1 MSKNNLIPIII
12 KVSLFAIGVI
22 GLILIVI
29 ELTKTRKVVTTSDTS
44 SNNTP
49 PSDTSSNTTPP
60 SDTSSNTTPTEEITL
75 MNTINLLKN
84 NNVKLLGSDKCGY
97 TQAQL
102 QVFSNK
108 LQSSKIYMNC
118 DNNACTPELVTAGL
132 ANGKSFN
139 WPIWLIKGKVMHI
152 STHSSSPAQ
161 DALSIEKVY
170 NLVQTNV

>member
-1 MSKNNLIPIII
+1 MTKSNYFPIVI
-12 KVSLFAIGVI
+12 KISLFLTGVI
-22 GLILIVI
+22 GLILIIIVA
-29 ELTKTRKVVTTSDTS
+29 TKSRKVVSTS
-44 SNNTP
+44 STP
-49 PSDTSSNTTPP
+49 STPYTSSTP
-60 SDTSSNTTPTEEITL
+60 SEEITL

-84 NNVKLLGSDKCGY
+84 NNVKLLGSDKCAF

-102 QVFSNK
+102 QVFSNQ

-139 WPIWLIKGKVMHI
+139 WPIWTIRGKVMHI
-152 STHSSSPAQ
+152 SSHSLSPAQ

-170 NLVQTNV
+170 NLVQTNKLES

>member
-1 MSKNNLIPIII
+1 MTKSNLIPIII
-12 KVSLFAIGVI
+12 KVSLFASGII
-22 GLILIVI
+22 GLILILI
-29 ELTKTRKVVTTSDTS
+29 ELTKTRKVV
-44 SNNTP
+44 P
-49 PSDTSSNTTPP
+49 PSDTSSNTTPR
-60 SDTSSNTTPTEEITL
+60 EKITL

-84 NNVKLLGSDKCGY
+84 NNVKLLGSDKCCY

-139 WPIWLIKGKVMHI
+139 WPIWTIRGKVMHI
-152 STHSSSPAQ
+152 SSHSSSPAQ

-170 NLVQTNV
+170 NLIQTNL

>member
-1 MSKNNLIPIII
+1 MTKSNLIPIII
-12 KVSLFAIGVI
+12 KVSLFASGII
-22 GLILIVI
+22 GLILILI
-29 ELTKTRKVVTTSDTS
+29 ELTKTRKVVTPSDTS

-49 PSDTSSNTTPP
+49 R
-60 SDTSSNTTPTEEITL
+60 EEITL

-152 STHSSSPAQ
+152 SSHISPPSR

-170 NLVQTNV
+170 NLVQTNL

>member
-1 MSKNNLIPIII
+1 MTKSNLIPIII
-12 KVSLFAIGVI
+12 KVSLFASGII

-29 ELTKTRKVVTTSDTS
+29 ELTKTRKVV
-44 SNNTP
+44 P
-49 PSDTSSNTTPP
+49 PSDTSSNTTPR
-60 SDTSSNTTPTEEITL
+60 EKITL

-152 STHSSSPAQ
+152 SSHISPPSR

-170 NLVQTNV
+170 NLVQTNL

>member
-1 MSKNNLIPIII
+1 MKKSNFFPIVI
-12 KVSLFAIGVI
+12 KISLFLTGVI
-22 GLILIVI
+22 GLILIIIVV
-29 ELTKTRKVVTTSDTS
+29 TKSSKVVTTPSTQY
-44 SNNTP
+44 TP
-49 PSDTSSNTTPP
+49 S
-60 SDTSSNTTPTEEITL
+60 EEITL

-84 NNVKLLGSDKCGY
+84 NDVKLLGSDKCPF

-102 QVFSNK
+102 QVFSNQ

-139 WPIWLIKGKVMHI
+139 WPIWTIRGKVMHI
-152 STHSSSPAQ
+152 SSHSLSPAQ

-170 NLVQTNV
+170 NLVQTNKLES

>member
-1 MSKNNLIPIII
+1 
-12 KVSLFAIGVI
+12 
-22 GLILIVI
+22 
-29 ELTKTRKVVTTSDTS
+29 
-44 SNNTP
+44 
-49 PSDTSSNTTPP
+49 
-60 SDTSSNTTPTEEITL
+60 

-152 STHSSSPAQ
+152 SSHISPPSR

-170 NLVQTNV
+170 NLVQTNL

>member
-1 MSKNNLIPIII
+1 MSKSNLIPIII
-12 KVSLFAIGVI
+12 KVSLFAIGVT

-44 SNNTP
+44 SNNTH
-49 PSDTSSNTTPP
+49 PSDTSS
-60 SDTSSNTTPTEEITL
+60 DTTPTEEITL

-152 STHSSSPAQ
+152 SSHSSSPVQ

>member
-1 MSKNNLIPIII
+1 MTKSNLIPIII
-12 KVSLFAIGVI
+12 KVLLFISGII

-29 ELTKTRKVVTTSDTS
+29 ELTKTRKVV
-44 SNNTP
+44 P
-49 PSDTSSNTTPP
+49 PSDTSSNTTPR
-60 SDTSSNTTPTEEITL
+60 EKITL

-132 ANGKSFN
+132 VNGKSFN
-139 WPIWLIKGKVMHI
+139 WPIWTIRGKVMHI
-152 STHSSSPAQ
+152 SSHSSSPAQ

-170 NLVQTNV
+170 NLIQTNL

>member
-1 MSKNNLIPIII
+1 MSKSNLIPIII

-44 SNNTP
+44 SNNT
-49 PSDTSSNTTPP
+49 SSNNIP
-60 SDTSSNTTPTEEITL
+60 SSNTTPTEEITL

-152 STHSSSPAQ
+152 STHSSSPDQ

>member
-1 MSKNNLIPIII
+1 MTKSNLIPIVI
-12 KVSLFAIGVI
+12 KVSLFATGII

-29 ELTKTRKVVTTSDTS
+29 ELTKTHKVVTR
-44 SNNTP
+44 P
-49 PSDTSSNTTPP
+49 SNTAP
-60 SDTSSNTTPTEEITL
+60 EEITL

-84 NNVKLLGSDKCGY
+84 NNVKLLGSNKCAY

-132 ANGKSFN
+132 AYGKSFN
-139 WPIWLIKGKVMHI
+139 YPIWIIKGKVMHI
-152 STHSSSPAQ
+152 SSHSSSPAQ

-170 NLVQTNV
+170 NLVQANL

>member
-1 MSKNNLIPIII
+1 MTKSNLIPIII
-12 KVSLFAIGVI
+12 KVLLFISGII

-29 ELTKTRKVVTTSDTS
+29 ELTKTRKVV
-44 SNNTP
+44 P
-49 PSDTSSNTTPP
+49 PSDTSSNTTPR
-60 SDTSSNTTPTEEITL
+60 EKITL

-139 WPIWLIKGKVMHI
+139 WPIWTIRGKVMHI
-152 STHSSSPAQ
+152 SSHSSSPAQ

-170 NLVQTNV
+170 NLIQTNL

>member
-1 MSKNNLIPIII
+1 MTKSNLIPIII
-12 KVSLFAIGVI
+12 KVSLFASGII
-22 GLILIVI
+22 GLILILI
-29 ELTKTRKVVTTSDTS
+29 ELTKTRKVVTPSDTS

-49 PSDTSSNTTPP
+49 LSDTSSNNTPR
-60 SDTSSNTTPTEEITL
+60 EEITL

-152 STHSSSPAQ
+152 SSHISPPSR

-170 NLVQTNV
+170 NLVQTNL

>member
-1 MSKNNLIPIII
+1 MTKSNLIPIII
-12 KVSLFAIGVI
+12 KVLLFISGII

-29 ELTKTRKVVTTSDTS
+29 ELTKTRKVV
-44 SNNTP
+44 P
-49 PSDTSSNTTPP
+49 PSDTSSNTTPR
-60 SDTSSNTTPTEEITL
+60 EKITL

-152 STHSSSPAQ
+152 SSHISPPSR

-170 NLVQTNV
+170 NLVQTNL

>member
-1 MSKNNLIPIII
+1 MTKSNLIPIII
-12 KVSLFAIGVI
+12 KVLLFISGII

-29 ELTKTRKVVTTSDTS
+29 ELTKTRKVV
-44 SNNTP
+44 P
-49 PSDTSSNTTPP
+49 PSDTSSNTTPR
-60 SDTSSNTTPTEEITL
+60 EKITL

-139 WPIWLIKGKVMHI
+139 WPIWTIRGKVMHI
-152 STHSSSPAQ
+152 SSHSSSPAQ
-161 DALSIEKVY
+161 DALSVEKVY
-170 NLVQTNV
+170 NLVQTNL

>member
-1 MSKNNLIPIII
+1 MTKSNLIPIVI
-12 KVSLFAIGVI
+12 KVSLFVTGII

-29 ELTKTRKVVTTSDTS
+29 ELTKTRKV
-44 SNNTP
+44 TP
-49 PSDTSSNTTPP
+49 PSVTPP
-60 SDTSSNTTPTEEITL
+60 SVTPEEITL

-84 NNVKLLGSDKCGY
+84 NNVKLLGSNKCDY

-118 DNNACTPELVTAGL
+118 DNNGCTPELVTAGL

-152 STHSSSPAQ
+152 STHSSSPDQ

-170 NLVQTNV
+170 NLVHTNL